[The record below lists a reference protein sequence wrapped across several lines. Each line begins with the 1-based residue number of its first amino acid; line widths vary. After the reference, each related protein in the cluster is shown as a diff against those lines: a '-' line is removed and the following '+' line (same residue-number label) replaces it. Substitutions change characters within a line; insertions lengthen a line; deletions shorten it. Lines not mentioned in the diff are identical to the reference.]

1 MLSTIH
7 QQKQTINYMKRAI
20 NYIPTNVLS
29 VLLIMAL
36 LFTTSCDD
44 STSDGPNNPTIE
56 GEQTITEVTQ
66 INEAYTTLGEAIA
79 AANLSDALNGEGP
92 FTIFA
97 PTDAAFEALGEETLA
112 SLSNEDLAKILQ
124 FHVVEGAITS
134 GDLASTQDVTTL
146 LGEEILVTTGGGVT
160 VNNRAAVVAA
170 DFMASNGVI
179 HAIDQVLL
187 PKDFRDANIVDV
199 AEDLG
204 SFTTLAGALTNVGL
218 ETTFQ
223 FTGNYTVFAP
233 TDDAFAALP
242 EGLLAG
248 LTTDQLTEVLSYHV
262 LPDVIPSSAVTENI
276 NVETLNG
283 NPVFIEIDSESNL
296 LLNNG
301 AEVVTADV
309 EASNGIIH
317 AINKVILPDT
327 YGTIVDAASKRYELE
342 TLVNAVVTASLVDA
356 LSDSEASLTV
366 FAPTEE
372 AFAKLP
378 AGLLESLTVEQLT
391 EILQYHVVPTSV
403 VSTDLASSQNVE
415 TLNGEEIYV
424 TAEGGVSVNQSA
436 NVVTADIVTQNGIIH
451 TIDEVL
457 LPAGYRDAN
466 IIDKANE
473 LGIFTTLTDAVET
486 AGLTSTLKYTGD
498 YTVFAPTDDAFS
510 KLPAGLLASLTTE
523 QLTNILTYH
532 VIGAE
537 VFADD
542 LTEKQQPASLFGEE
556 LFVTKTDGTVK
567 VNNSATVVTAD
578 VDVSNGVVHAVDE
591 VLLPNEFLNIVQIA
605 SKSYDLT
612 TLVQLVSDQGL
623 VPTLEGDGP
632 FTLFAPV
639 DTAFAAISETLAGLT
654 SEQVAEVLTY
664 HVVAS
669 KALSGDLS
677 DEQVIETFQG
687 ENITVAID
695 DEGNVTLNGTVNVI
709 TVDLE
714 GTNGVIHLIDGVLL
728 PPSYQD

>member
-112 SLSNEDLAKILQ
+112 SLSNEELAKILQ

-146 LGEEILVTTGGGVT
+146 LGEEILVSTGGGVT
-160 VNNRAAVVAA
+160 VNNRAGVVAA

-223 FTGNYTVFAP
+223 FTGDYTVFAP

-262 LPDVIPSSAVTENI
+262 LPDVIPSSAITENI

-283 NPVFIEIDSESNL
+283 DPVFIEIDSESNL

-317 AINKVILPDT
+317 AINKVILPDA

-391 EILQYHVVPTSV
+391 EILQYHVVPTAV
-403 VSTDLASSQNVE
+403 ASTDLASSQNVE

-510 KLPAGLLASLTTE
+510 KLPAGLLASLSTE

-532 VIGAE
+532 LIGAE

-623 VPTLEGDGP
+623 VLTLEGDGP

-654 SEQVAEVLTY
+654 SEQVTEVLTY

>member
-112 SLSNEDLAKILQ
+112 SLSNEELAKILQ

-146 LGEEILVTTGGGVT
+146 LGEEILVSTGGGVT
-160 VNNRAAVVAA
+160 VNNRAGVVAA

-223 FTGNYTVFAP
+223 FTGDYTVFAP

-262 LPDVIPSSAVTENI
+262 LPDVIPSSAITENI

-283 NPVFIEIDSESNL
+283 DPVFIEIDSESNL

-317 AINKVILPDT
+317 AINKVILPDA

-342 TLVNAVVTASLVDA
+342 TLVNAVITASLVDA

-391 EILQYHVVPTSV
+391 DILQYHVVPTAV
-403 VSTDLASSQNVE
+403 ASTDLASSQNVE

-510 KLPAGLLASLTTE
+510 KLPAGLLASLSTE

-532 VIGAE
+532 LIGAE

-654 SEQVAEVLTY
+654 SEQVTEVLTY

>member
-20 NYIPTNVLS
+20 NYIPTNMLS
-29 VLLIMAL
+29 MLLIMAL

-160 VNNRAAVVAA
+160 VNNRAGVVAA

-223 FTGNYTVFAP
+223 FTGDYTVFAP

-248 LTTDQLTEVLSYHV
+248 LTTDQLIEVLSYHV
-262 LPDVIPSSAVTENI
+262 LPDVIPSSAITENI

-283 NPVFIEIDSESNL
+283 DPVFIEIDSESNL

-317 AINKVILPDT
+317 AINKVILPDAF
-327 YGTIVDAASKRYELE
+327 GTIVDAASKRYELE

-391 EILQYHVVPTSV
+391 EILQYHVVPTAV
-403 VSTDLASSQNVE
+403 ASTDLVSSQNVE

-510 KLPAGLLASLTTE
+510 KLPAGLLASLSTE

-532 VIGAE
+532 LIGAE

-591 VLLPNEFLNIVQIA
+591 VLLPNKFLNIVQIA

-654 SEQVAEVLTY
+654 SEQVTEVLTY